1 MSVLV
6 GLVILTLAGVLWLRR
21 RVLVVA
27 VKGRS
32 MQPALL
38 DGDRVLVWRRPVRR
52 VKRGDMVVLQPPTV
66 RLPAGPG
73 RWVSADDG
81 LQVKRVAAIAGEAM
95 PDGVRSATSQVPAG
109 TLVVLSDNLEVG
121 LDSRHW
127 GPYAASGLV
136 GVVMRRMGETQ

>member
-52 VKRGDMVVLQPPTV
+52 VKRGDMVVLVGPNATV
-66 RLPAGPG
+66 
-73 RWVSADDG
+73 VS
-81 LQVKRVAAIAGEAM
+81 
-95 PDGVRSATSQVPAG
+95 TT
-109 TLVVLSDNLEVG
+109 TLVV
-121 LDSRHW
+121 
-127 GPYAASGLV
+127 SGV
-136 GVVMRRMGETQ
+136 RRTMTRTRS